1 MLIVTLIKKET
12 AGGRKTQGDLM
23 KKVLKLGALAIFA
36 FAMLFTVASCS
47 DDDDDGGSSTPASTT
62 PTLETIADVSD
73 FTSGTTELSVTL
85 TNDPELTA
93 TNLTYAWYKAADDAT
108 AATGGEAISGAT
120 SDKYKPTTVG
130 KYYVVVTNT
139 EEGKTPATATSRL
152 VSVTSAEPT
161 TGTLAEANQKETT
174 ITMDATGKLSFG
186 GEDAVTNDP
195 AELANAF
202 GSNVTGLNTT
212 ITLAANAEGSLNGLV
227 SIDSTNGIKVK
238 SLKWDETPTTAQS
251 ALIKVTATATGK
263 VVTDAILEVTVAKS
277 GKMTFALKTAG
288 SVANAPVTT
297 TVVIKKVGSTDAG
310 TYGYIGANTNCLE
323 GSGEGKTPAIAPSTT
338 STISPSDA
346 NALVATIAVGN
357 DTKSYLLVLDTA
369 AETKTAITAETLR
382 DGSSITNTNELFASG
397 AVDTGVFIK
406 KDSNNTE
413 ATLAFAENQYTITI
427 TVNSVTTSTFTSYD
441 TVRNPALGKLA
452 YAAKASIT
460 ITTGAD
466 GNVTALTLKPKY
478 EPVLIY
484 RVKVG
489 EGENKRDSETKDSCG
504 KGYGKLTVGE
514 DGKVT
519 PAALAE
525 GEKATNGQLAINFNG
540 TSYLLFGPDSN
551 ALIKAYHKSEGDN
564 PQEYGGLRDNKD
576 GTPNAGDVY
585 LCAPENNTTN
595 ENTLTY
601 KITYRTPKAMLGSGN
616 DDGTGQSTDAYYEV
630 TYDELGSTAIESW
643 AAVSKADKS
652 GTEWKQIAT
661 ITTDTSKA
669 PGTDGFMSVTLPTK

>member
-1 MLIVTLIKKET
+1 
-12 AGGRKTQGDLM
+12 M
-23 KKVLKLGALAIFA
+23 KKVLKLGALAVLA

-62 PTLETIADVSD
+62 PTLGAITDVSD
-73 FTSGTTELSVTL
+73 FASGTTELSVTL

-174 ITMDATGKLSFG
+174 ITMDATGKLSFTG
-186 GEDAVTNDP
+186 KSDGVVAD

-202 GSNVTGLNTT
+202 GSNVAGLNTS
-212 ITLAANAEGSLNGLV
+212 ITVVEKESGSLNDLV
-227 SIDSTNGIKVK
+227 SIDSTNNSIKVK
-238 SLKWDETPTTAQS
+238 SLKWDETPSTAKS

-263 VVTDAILEVTVAKS
+263 VVTDAILKVTVAKS
-277 GKMTFALKTAG
+277 GKMTFALQTAG
-288 SVANAPVTT
+288 SVKTKT
-297 TVVIKKVGSTDAG
+297 TVVIKKAGNTTAG
-310 TYGYIGANTNCLE
+310 TYGYIGANTTCLT
-323 GSGEGKTPAIAPSTT
+323 GSGEGKVPAIAPSTT
-338 STISPSDA
+338 STVSPSDA
-346 NALVATIAVGN
+346 NALVATITAGN
-357 DTKSYLLVLDTA
+357 DTKNYLLVLDTT
-369 AETKTAITAETLR
+369 AETKTAIVAETLR

-460 ITTGAD
+460 ITTGTD

-484 RVKVG
+484 RVKVA
-489 EGENKRDSETKDSCG
+489 EGDNGKNDSCG
-504 KGYGKLTVGE
+504 NGYGKLTVGTPDE
-514 DGKVT
+514 DGKATVT
-519 PAALAE
+519 PAKL
-525 GEKATNGQLAINFNG
+525 GNDDKATNGQLAINFNG
-540 TSYLLFGPDSN
+540 TSYLLFGPTGG

-564 PQEYGGLRDNKD
+564 PQEYGGLRKNKD

-630 TYDELGSTAIESW
+630 TYDDLGSTTIESW

-669 PGTDGFMSVTLPTK
+669 PTADGFMSVTLPTK